1 MGQAGVSVKENEQLE
16 LIGILLR
23 ELVDAVSLNQY
34 YASLLARPARNWSD
48 LTKAEQEPY
57 VTAALI
63 QAQAVFAELGWGMDV
78 ECLEE
83 TARS

>member
-1 MGQAGVSVKENEQLE
+1 MKQNEQLE
-16 LIGILLR
+16 LIGVLLR

-34 YASLLARPARNWSD
+34 YASLIVRPARNWSD
-48 LTKAEQEPY
+48 LTKVEQEPY
-57 VTAALI
+57 VTAALM

-78 ECLEE
+78 ECLKE

>member
-1 MGQAGVSVKENEQLE
+1 MKENEKEE
-16 LIGILLR
+16 LIGVLLR
-23 ELVDAVSLNQY
+23 ELIDAVTLNQY
-34 YASLLARPARNWSD
+34 YVSLIARPARNWSD

-63 QAQAVFAELGWGMDV
+63 HAQAVFAELGWGMDV
-78 ECLEE
+78 EYLKE